1 MASEE
6 DFQDCNEEQKNEGK
20 LINDYFIHVLIVS
33 TAGSNEDKQDQ
44 IKQKEATNMG
54 LKPA

>member
-20 LINDYFIHVLIVS
+20 LINDYFKHVLIVS
-33 TAGSNEDKQDQ
+33 TAGSNEDK
-44 IKQKEATNMG
+44 
-54 LKPA
+54 